1 MSTII
6 KKYIGNDQVDGQKI
20 LLLNDQEFRAK
31 LQLGGTTDLFKLDTS
46 NELQF
51 IEMINLPTIATQSTH
66 AVRFDQL
73 QAALEGLSAKEAAR
87 VATTNNITLSGLQTI
102 DGIVLEDGDRVLVK
116 NQTTASQNGIYVA
129 SAGVWSRSA
138 DANTEAEITNAH
150 IAIQEGTDNAGKF
163 YVQTGQITTL
173 DVDPIVFTFFNSS
186 SNLVGGNGIDISAN
200 TVTVGLKT
208 AGGLKFDLG
217 ELTLEPTDIA
227 GFGLEDDGSDNLRVA
242 STIAGNGLSGGSGTA
257 LTVVSDNIGSANIAT
272 AISVTTDG
280 VGVKIDGVTITENV
294 SGQLQVE
301 SIPSSALDATIAGKG
316 VSLNGTTNAIDVN
329 VDDVTIEI
337 VTDNL
342 QLKDLGITGA
352 KIASATI
359 SADKFTATTFGAGLV
374 QNVNAIDVNVDG
386 TTIQIVGD
394 TLSVVPNSVTPE
406 LHADSHVTGGSDI
419 IDGDIVDITYVPSN
433 YTRNITPSEVTLV
446 TELTSHL
453 AGIDNALADV
463 QSSNLVTEY
472 FTLSAGNITDG
483 YVDLSNKAAGLVEVV
498 VEGLAQQFISQE
510 FTLTNPLNGRV
521 TWSATI
527 ASLIT
532 AGDNIEIRY
541 LTQVGIV
548 GLADASIQ
556 INTTAPLAGGGDLT
570 SNRTL
575 SIDSTGASS
584 GDVLSADG
592 VGGVSFTT
600 PSSSLNDVTEGTGI
614 AVNKTIPTN
623 PVIALNNTAVT
634 AGSYTNADITVN
646 AQGRITNAANGTSSF
661 PTQTLYTVPS
671 SNYFI
676 NSSSIYLN
684 NTISFNSGIGHV
696 VLGNT
701 VPIGSFI
708 YIEAAYETYLKMIIS
723 LGSGASFINKPNEPI
738 FIGRPY
744 ELVKCTKYFNGW
756 LYENLGYSQEY
767 QIIFIL
773 NDTIDNYPSHD
784 YNLNYQG
791 TSARTFRF
799 NPTGFPR
806 GSSITI
812 TKTSTSGSIQVT
824 QTGGFTILGLTTL
837 TTQGKRMRISHVTG
851 NFLVVEGGEI

>member
-20 LLLNDQEFRAK
+20 LLLNNQEFRAK

-634 AGSYTNADITVN
+634 AGSYTNADITVD
-646 AQGRITNAANGTSSF
+646 AQGRITNAANGSGGGGGGGGWTFVGNPNASS
-661 PTQTLYTVPS
+661 PNNNGVLTQDSAQIDFTGLNGNALEEGEAYIIFLQNVRCNLPYNLPFRLRFNNDSGANHYITRAGTGSDSISPAGYASQFDGGGFSITYIRNTKNSLFASVEYLVQVLDGPRFIHFRNVAPDRWTVS
-671 SNYFI
+671 ANI
-676 NSSSIYLN
+676 
-684 NTISFNSGIGHV
+684 TQ
-696 VLGNT
+696 
-701 VPIGSFI
+701 
-708 YIEAAYETYLKMIIS
+708 IS
-723 LGSGASFINKPNEPI
+723 LM
-738 FIGRPY
+738 
-744 ELVKCTKYFNGW
+744 
-756 LYENLGYSQEY
+756 
-767 QIIFIL
+767 
-773 NDTIDNYPSHD
+773 
-784 YNLNYQG
+784 
-791 TSARTFRF
+791 
-799 NPTGFPR
+799 
-806 GSSITI
+806 
-812 TKTSTSGSIQVT
+812 
-824 QTGGFTILGLTTL
+824 GLTFKAGTVAKIYK
-837 TTQGKRMRISHVTG
+837 GFV
-851 NFLVVEGGEI
+851 

>member
-634 AGSYTNADITVN
+634 AGSYTNADITVD
-646 AQGRITNAANGTSSF
+646 AQGRITNAANGSGGGGGWAFVGYPDASS
-661 PTQTLYTVPS
+661 PNDNGALTQDSTQ
-671 SNYFI
+671 I
-676 NSSSIYLN
+676 NFTGLNGNALEIDEAYIIFLQNVRCSSSDPSTFRLRFNNDSSVYNYSTPTGTASDSIRNAGYASYLN
-684 NTISFNSGIGHV
+684 GGGFSITYIRNTKHSLFASV
-696 VLGNT
+696 
-701 VPIGSFI
+701 
-708 YIEAAYETYLKMIIS
+708 EYL
-723 LGSGASFINKPNEPI
+723 
-738 FIGRPY
+738 
-744 ELVKCTKYFNGW
+744 T
-756 LYENLGYSQEY
+756 Q
-767 QIIFIL
+767 IL
-773 NDTIDNYPSHD
+773 N
-784 YNLNYQG
+784 
-791 TSARTFRF
+791 R
-799 NPTGFPR
+799 TGFFHSR
-806 GSSITI
+806 EVSNFRWTVSANITQI
-812 TKTSTSGSIQVT
+812 N
-824 QTGGFTILGLTTL
+824 LMGLTS
-837 TTQGKRMRISHVTG
+837 KTG
-851 NFLVVEGGEI
+851 TVAKIYKGFI

>member
-419 IDGDIVDITYVPSN
+419 IDGDIVNITYVPSN

-634 AGSYTNADITVN
+634 AGSYTNADITVD
-646 AQGRITNAANGTSSF
+646 AQGRITNAANGSGGGGGWAFVGYPDASSPNNNGVLTQDSTQINFTGLNGNALEEGEAYIIFLQNVRCSF
-661 PTQTLYTVPS
+661 PNISPFRLRFNNDS
-671 SNYFI
+671 GANNYR
-676 NSSSIYLN
+676 
-684 NTISFNSGIGHV
+684 TKTGIGSDSIRNAGYASH
-696 VLGNT
+696 LNGGGFS
-701 VPIGSFI
+701 II
-708 YIEAAYETYLKMIIS
+708 YIRNPKNS
-723 LGSGASFINKPNEPI
+723 LFASVESIAQVSDE
-738 FIGRPY
+738 
-744 ELVKCTKYFNGW
+744 
-756 LYENLGYSQEY
+756 
-767 QIIFIL
+767 
-773 NDTIDNYPSHD
+773 
-784 YNLNYQG
+784 
-791 TSARTFRF
+791 
-799 NPTGFPR
+799 TGFIHRRAVAPDR
-806 GSSITI
+806 WAVSANITQI
-812 TKTSTSGSIQVT
+812 NLI
-824 QTGGFTILGLTTL
+824 GLTF
-837 TTQGKRMRISHVTG
+837 KTG
-851 NFLVVEGGEI
+851 TVAKIYKGFI